1 MPDRLT
7 PERRSRLMSR
17 VRSKDT
23 GIELAVRRAVHARG
37 LRYRKNVRRLP
48 GTPDLVFSGPKVA
61 IFVDGDFWHGW
72 DFASKRQKLPRY
84 WVDKIDANRRR
95 DIRNT
100 AELQESGW
108 LVLRFW
114 GHEVLQDVEAV
125 ADQIEESVR
134 FRSSQSG
141 PKTP

>member
-1 MPDRLT
+1 MADRLS

-37 LRYRKNVRRLP
+37 LRYRKNVPTLP

-61 IFVDGDFWHGW
+61 VFVDGDFWHGW
-72 DFASKRQKLPRY
+72 EFASKRHKLPSY
-84 WVDKIDANRRR
+84 WVDKIEANRQR
-95 DIRNT
+95 DVRNT
-100 AELQESGW
+100 AELRELGW

-114 GHEVLQDVEAV
+114 GHEVLEDVELV
-125 ADQIEESVR
+125 ADRIEESVR
-134 FRSSQSG
+134 SRSSKKG
-141 PKTP
+141 PQEP